1 MLSRSSTHDGTRIPS
16 LLYYIKSFVL
26 LKATPAC
33 TDKLW
38 SSKILWPG
46 LSKSFPFAL
55 CISNDDSNFWKMSS
69 FGSKKIV
76 LSKTNNKQSWK
87 SSKVK
92 FWPKPNV
99 QNVAYAKPI
108 SLELDATDLL

>member
-1 MLSRSSTHDGTRIPS
+1 MMTQI
-16 LLYYIKSFVL
+16 
-26 LKATPAC
+26 
-33 TDKLW
+33 
-38 SSKILWPG
+38 
-46 LSKSFPFAL
+46 
-55 CISNDDSNFWKMSS
+55 
-69 FGSKKIV
+69 FGRCLHLAQKEIV